1 MTRELLAYQIL
12 NSEKSNKELLPSH
25 VSVYMTLLFGSNCL
39 PGVKFALKRKE
50 MMFAARIKSTVTFYN
65 CLNDLHRFGF
75 IEWAPGR
82 SPSQDSYVTVLL
94 NQNAGTQ
101 LQISAVLDDSKDA
114 LSAELL
120 TSKINLES
128 GGGQQNI
135 YTNSFNSN
143 NLNSKNKNIYT
154 GSESIFDQVDF
165 SKINVIH
172 DVFSIVPP
180 KMEWVVKFFLANGHA
195 ASEAEKFFNYNQG
208 KNWVTNNSPI
218 KNWGAF
224 AKNWMSRAKEK
235 VANNFKSKGDYVHVK
250 NNSTKNYAEPL

>member
-1 MTRELLAYQIL
+1 MSRELLAYQAL
-12 NSEKSNKELLPSH
+12 SLGNTHNELLPSH
-25 VSVYMTLLFGSNCL
+25 VSVYMTLLFKSHCP
-39 PGVKFALKRKE
+39 PGVKFAINRDE
-50 MMFAARIKSTVTFYN
+50 IMFSARIKSIVTFYG
-65 CLNDLHRFGF
+65 CLKDLKRFGL
-75 IEWAPGR
+75 IEWVPAKGV
-82 SPSQDSYVTVLL
+82 SKESFVTVLPEK
-94 NQNAGTQ
+94 NAAIP
-101 LQISAVLDDSKDA
+101 LQVSAVFDKPISVQ
-114 LSAELL
+114 SNELL
-120 TSKINLES
+120 TSKINLVS
-128 GGGQQNI
+128 GVGQQNI
-135 YTNSFNSN
+135 YTNSFNNN
-143 NLNSKNKNIYT
+143 NLNLKNKNIYT

-165 SKINVIH
+165 SKINVTH

-208 KNWVTNNSPI
+208 KYWVTNNSPI